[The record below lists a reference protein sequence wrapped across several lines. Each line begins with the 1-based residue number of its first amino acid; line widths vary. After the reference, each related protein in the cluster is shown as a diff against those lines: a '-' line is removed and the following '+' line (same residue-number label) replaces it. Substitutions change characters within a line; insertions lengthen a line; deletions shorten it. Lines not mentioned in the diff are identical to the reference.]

1 MSRKIEDCSIL
12 YVDDDDATVYLFRLA
27 LREAGTFPQI
37 FRVGRG
43 DEAMA
48 FLSRTFP
55 HQDAPVPDMV
65 ILDLNL
71 PVRNGFKILQHMQ
84 ADADLRRIPV
94 YVFSTSYDP
103 RDREMA
109 FQYGAR
115 WYLTKGD
122 SFDAFVD
129 AAKTICSE
137 LTK

>member
-1 MSRKIEDCSIL
+1 MSRRIEDCSIL

-27 LREAGTFPQI
+27 LREAGISPQI

-48 FLSRTFP
+48 FLDRTYP

-71 PVRNGFKILQHMQ
+71 PVRNGFEILRHMQ
-84 ADADLRRIPV
+84 NDSDLRRIPV
-94 YVFSTSYDP
+94 YVFTTSFDP

-109 FQYGAR
+109 LRYGAR
-115 WYLTKGD
+115 GYLIKGE

-129 AAKTICSE
+129 AAKAICSE
-137 LTK
+137 LTR